1 MSFNT
6 EEIYVKKE
14 APIEPFKIDD
24 TYGKYS
30 FDSFYEDN
38 ENNLQNKET
47 EAVALPNKIEPTTNS
62 KIKNKL
68 TKKESQEKTEILVNK
83 KTTDAALD
91 EIKTELKLKGVTAK
105 FKSIKRNTKG
115 EIIAIKIDVSSK
127 NANANYSIGSESPIK
142 TIIISINDNGKT
154 INIGN
159 SSIHNDEDIVVVGY
173 SDSLKPKPWKVI
185 IGRNAGKVFND
196 SIDFSNVAVIGYAD
210 SLSAT
215 NSAISSKNIFVIS
228 DDDKESLL
236 TDKGNH
242 AIRLRSSKTDSA
254 KIVIKTEGGKEPIFI
269 VDGKELTK
277 KEFEDIHPE
286 HVESVSVFKGKK
298 ANTIYG
304 TKGKNGV
311 VVITKKEDKNIIID
325 LDNNDSEKPLII
337 VDGEESKEDLEKI
350 DPDNI
355 KSINVLKGDNAIE
368 KYGDKAKDGVIEIT
382 TKKK

>member
-1 MSFNT
+1 M
-6 EEIYVKKE
+6 
-14 APIEPFKIDD
+14 
-24 TYGKYS
+24 
-30 FDSFYEDN
+30 
-38 ENNLQNKET
+38 
-47 EAVALPNKIEPTTNS
+47 
-62 KIKNKL
+62 
-68 TKKESQEKTEILVNK
+68 
-83 KTTDAALD
+83 
-91 EIKTELKLKGVTAK
+91 
-105 FKSIKRNTKG
+105 
-115 EIIAIKIDVSSK
+115 
-127 NANANYSIGSESPIK
+127 
-142 TIIISINDNGKT
+142 
-154 INIGN
+154 
-159 SSIHNDEDIVVVGY
+159 
-173 SDSLKPKPWKVI
+173 
-185 IGRNAGKVFND
+185 
-196 SIDFSNVAVIGYAD
+196 
-210 SLSAT
+210 
-215 NSAISSKNIFVIS
+215 
-228 DDDKESLL
+228 

>member
-1 MSFNT
+1 MQ
-6 EEIYVKKE
+6 IVYLQ
-14 APIEPFKIDD
+14 PI
-24 TYGKYS
+24 
-30 FDSFYEDN
+30 
-38 ENNLQNKET
+38 
-47 EAVALPNKIEPTTNS
+47 V
-62 KIKNKL
+62 
-68 TKKESQEKTEILVNK
+68 
-83 KTTDAALD
+83 
-91 EIKTELKLKGVTAK
+91 
-105 FKSIKRNTKG
+105 
-115 EIIAIKIDVSSK
+115 
-127 NANANYSIGSESPIK
+127 
-142 TIIISINDNGKT
+142 
-154 INIGN
+154 
-159 SSIHNDEDIVVVGY
+159 
-173 SDSLKPKPWKVI
+173 
-185 IGRNAGKVFND
+185 
-196 SIDFSNVAVIGYAD
+196 
-210 SLSAT
+210 
-215 NSAISSKNIFVIS
+215 SKNIFVIS

-298 ANTIYG
+298 ANTIY
-304 TKGKNGV
+304 
-311 VVITKKEDKNIIID
+311 KNIIID